1 MSTRPG
7 LAALL
12 GHPRARLA
20 AREVSD
26 WIDLQWSLLIEQ
38 LRGVAPRASGR
49 LLDVG
54 CGNKPYE
61 HLFRPFVSEYIGVE
75 HEASFNETNA
85 SHAGGPDV
93 LYDGVNL
100 PFEDASFDTVLSVQV
115 LEHTP
120 EPQRLLEEM
129 SRVLR
134 PGGMLILNAPFSFR
148 LHEEPHD
155 YFRYTPH
162 GLRTMCQKA
171 SLEVTDVEPQG
182 GFGSVIGHKL
192 NSFLGLRLARVQGL
206 AQSLGKLGH
215 EASSDSAPR
224 LWLLPVVFPTMAMIS
239 AAARIFDR
247 YVDESTEAL
256 SFLVLARR
264 MATAED

>member
-1 MSTRPG
+1 MALPG
-7 LAALL
+7 LASFLS
-12 GHPRARLA
+12 HPKARQA
-20 AREVSD
+20 ARGVSD
-26 WIDLQWSLLIEQ
+26 WMDLQWSLLLEQ
-38 LRGVAPRASGR
+38 LRGVAPQARGR

-54 CGNKPYE
+54 CGNKPFE

-75 HEASFNETNA
+75 QAATFGKTNA
-85 SHAGGPDV
+85 SQAGGPDV
-93 LYDGVNL
+93 FYDGVSL

-115 LEHTP
+115 LEHTA

-134 PGGMLILNAPFSFR
+134 PDGLMILNAPFSFR

-162 GLRTMCQKA
+162 GLRAMCEKA
-171 SLEVTDVEPQG
+171 RLEVFDIQPQG

-192 NSFLGLRLARVQGL
+192 NSLLAFRLARVQGL
-206 AQSLGKLGH
+206 AQLLGKLGH
-215 EASSDSAPR
+215 EASSSGSPR
-224 LWLLPVVFPTMAMIS
+224 LWLLPVVFPTMAAI
-239 AAARIFDR
+239 AAGARLFDR
-247 YVDESTEAL
+247 VVNESTEAL

-264 MATAED
+264 AGASAR